1 MQQDFPSQLRMRL
14 ALAVAARGVAARGP
28 AGARPPAARDAFRE
42 AITACAAEQGLP
54 PPPPPGERREPK
66 DGQRPDHAKLDKC
79 MSATGFKPPAGGGR
93 PRPHEDDIDEEEEW

>member
-14 ALAVAARGVAARGP
+14 ALAVASLGVAALAH
-28 AGARPPAARDAFRE
+28 AGERPPADRDAFRE

-79 MSATGFKPPAGGGR
+79 MSAKGFKPPAGGGR